1 MAFPHIRPVAAPP
14 TASSSDQASK
24 RGRLGFVER
33 ESTIIGRRDIAIVPW
48 VTIAMVSVALTVS
61 LALRPDD
68 ISETFSD
75 GLIIAATLAYALV
88 AGTIAMLQDHP
99 LAVRARQSLFVY
111 LGGSALLIG
120 ALAIVGVLDL
130 GVATV
135 YFAPLVQ
142 VAAYLG
148 LVLPRRWAIRI
159 LVVLLLTVAG
169 VHLANDA
176 ASTLDVVTF
185 GGLVI
190 AAWLVGVLIHQAHGG
205 AAKIALVLSRSDVL
219 TAALNRRGFFDQ
231 FDAEITAARAA
242 REPMALLIVD
252 LDEFK
257 RVNDEQGHAAGDE
270 LLRWVGRTAIPSVL
284 PATASLG
291 RLGGD
296 EFGIVL
302 PGARRAEADAL
313 AAAVHDA
320 LAARIESSIGV
331 AFSEDGETTSD
342 DFLRVADAALYA
354 CKADPDAHVQSL
366 VAGTAR
372 SVAAAPRSG
381 VKAPAMT
388 YQQLR
393 SAGGPPERPAQ
404 GVHFGWLL
412 RGSFWVVAASGAMVT
427 AGIAIEGAQNIYGDL
442 VLYMSVPWI
451 AANIALGW
459 IFGNA
464 SGSPDRRIMLAR
476 VAASI
481 LVGLGISFS
490 MLAHGGITSPIIAG
504 LYLKVLFDASVLA
517 RRQAA
522 ETAAVSIAWWAFAV
536 ALSPTDQYWAVPYQ
550 LTLFAVSYGLGMVG
564 RNAFMDATSARLRL
578 AHTDALTGLRNR
590 PGFTQGAERAFAAAK
605 VEDRPFAIIA
615 FDLDDFKLVNDT
627 KGHAAGDELLQ
638 QVAEITR
645 DTLPSA
651 YSVGR
656 LGGDEFVAAV
666 PAGSVEEAGALATAL
681 TAKLTPL
688 VGASIGCAVHP
699 ADGDDLESLLRSADH
714 RSYSA
719 KPGRTRHSP
728 LTVAPDDDGI
738 AAA

>member
-1 MAFPHIRPVAAPP
+1 MAFPHIRPVETPP
-14 TASSSDQASK
+14 TVSAPDQASK
-24 RGRLGFVER
+24 RGRLGFVDR
-33 ESTIIGRRDIAIVPW
+33 ETTIIGRRDIAIVPW
-48 VTIAMVSVALTVS
+48 VTIAMVSVALAVS
-61 LALRPDD
+61 VALRPDPL
-68 ISETFSD
+68 SSTFTD
-75 GLIIAATLAYALV
+75 TIVIGATLAYALF
-88 AGTIAMLQDHP
+88 AGTIAALQDTP
-99 LAVRARQSLFVY
+99 IAIRARQSLAVY
-111 LGGSALLIG
+111 LGGSALLVG
-120 ALAIVGVLDL
+120 ALAIVGVIDS
-130 GVATV
+130 GVATI
-135 YFAPLVQ
+135 YFAPIVQ

-148 LVLPRRWAIRI
+148 LVLPRSWAIRC
-159 LVVLLLTVAG
+159 LVVLLLTVVG
-169 VHLANDA
+169 VHLANPI
-176 ASTLDVVTF
+176 ASTVDVITF
-185 GGLVI
+185 AGLVVS
-190 AAWLVGVLIHQAHGG
+190 AWLVGVLIHQAHGG
-205 AAKIALVLSRSDVL
+205 AARIALLLSRSDVL

-231 FDAEITAARAA
+231 FDAEIAAARVA

-252 LDEFK
+252 LDDFK

-270 LLRWVGRTAIPSVL
+270 LLRWVSREAIPSVL
-284 PATASLG
+284 PDNASLG

-296 EFGIVL
+296 EFGVVL
-302 PGARRAEADAL
+302 PGARRAEATAL
-313 AAAVHDA
+313 ATAIHDA
-320 LAARIESSIGV
+320 VAARIESSVGV

-354 CKADPDAHVQSL
+354 CKAEPETHVQSL

-372 SVAAAPRSG
+372 SVAAAPKSG

-393 SAGGPPERPAQ
+393 RAGGPPERPAQ

-412 RGSFWVVAASGAMVT
+412 RGSFWVVAAAGTMIVG
-427 AGIAIEGAQNIYGDL
+427 GIAIEGTANVYADI
-442 VLYMSVPWI
+442 VLLMAVPWVLT
-451 AANIALGW
+451 NIALGW
-459 IFGNA
+459 IFGHA
-464 SGSPDRRIMLAR
+464 TGSPGRQILLAR
-476 VAASI
+476 GAASI
-481 LVGLGISFS
+481 LVGLGISFA
-490 MLAHGGITSPIIAG
+490 MLSQGGITSPIIAG
-504 LYLKVLFDASVLA
+504 LYLKVLFDASVLT

-522 ETAAVSIAWWAFAV
+522 ETAAVSLAWWAFAV

-550 LTLFAVSYGLGMVG
+550 LTLFAVSFGLGMVG

-578 AHTDALTGLRNR
+578 AHTDALTNLRNR
-590 PGFTQGAERAFAAAK
+590 PGFTQGAERAFAAARA
-605 VEDRPFAIIA
+605 EERPFAIVA

-638 QVAEITR
+638 QVAQITR

-688 VGASIGCAVHP
+688 VGASIGCAVYP
-699 ADGDDLESLLRSADH
+699 DDGDTLEALLRSADH